1 MYYITVGELIAS
13 LQKLPKDAEVST
25 IAYRTFGSNNRA
37 FVFTTHNDKELCAA
51 TLKWR
56 PNKKDMKEV

>member
-1 MYYITVGELIAS
+1 MYYITIGELIAS

-25 IAYRTFGSNNRA
+25 IAYRTFGSDRA
-37 FVFTTHNDKELCAA
+37 FVFTALNDKELGAA

-56 PNKKDMKEV
+56 PNEKEV

>member
-37 FVFTTHNDKELCAA
+37 FVFTAYNDKELGTAA
-51 TLKWR
+51 LKWR
-56 PNKKDMKEV
+56 PNKAEV

>member
-25 IAYRTFGSNNRA
+25 IAYRTLGSDRA
-37 FVFTTHNDKELCAA
+37 FVFTAHNDKELGTAA
-51 TLKWR
+51 LKWR
-56 PNKKDMKEV
+56 PNKEEV

>member
-25 IAYRTFGSNNRA
+25 IACQTFGSDRA
-37 FVFTTHNDKELCAA
+37 FVFTARNDKELGAA

-56 PNKKDMKEV
+56 PNEKEV

>member
-25 IAYRTFGSNNRA
+25 IACQTFGRDRA
-37 FVFTTHNDKELCAA
+37 FVFTAHNDKELGAA

-56 PNKKDMKEV
+56 PNEKEV

>member
-25 IAYRTFGSNNRA
+25 IAYRTFGSDRA
-37 FVFTTHNDKELCAA
+37 FVFTAHNDKELGAA

-56 PNKKDMKEV
+56 PNGKEV

>member
-25 IAYRTFGSNNRA
+25 IAYRTFGSYRA
-37 FVFTTHNDKELCAA
+37 FVFTAHNDKELGTAA
-51 TLKWR
+51 LKWR
-56 PNKKDMKEV
+56 PNKEEV